1 MNGKSDARI
10 EMAGTI
16 HLAGPD
22 IIERLAKGESVRF
35 REGTNGVAELD
46 LVIEKA
52 DKEKIVSFDPL
63 VWIEHADVSIHT
75 DATDGEEVCEDL
87 CIFIDGKFDRSIGL
101 NVSVDQAEVLARILS
116 NFVTAYKAKAE
127 LDKTWNVNA

>member
-10 EMAGTI
+10 RVGGTI

-35 REGTNGVAELD
+35 CDEHATELD
-46 LVIEKA
+46 LIIEKA

-63 VWIEHADVSIHT
+63 VWIERADVSIHT
-75 DATDGEEVCEDL
+75 DATDGDEVSDNL
-87 CIFIDGKFDRSIGL
+87 AIFIDGKFDRSIGL
-101 NVSVDQAEVLARILS
+101 NLSVEQAEVLGRILT
-116 NFVTAYKAKAE
+116 NYVAAFKAKQE
-127 LDKTWNVNA
+127 LNKTWSVKAA